1 MATLKQLSVFAEN
14 KPGKLQKITQALA
27 EAGINILAI
36 NISSMGDFGVI
47 KFIVNKS
54 DEALQTLKSRGFTA
68 SLNEVLGIE
77 LQDRP
82 GGLYEVVRVL
92 GKHNVNVE
100 NAYIFVAD
108 SRQRS
113 FLIVEVDDVQATR
126 KTLQGENLVFYS

>member
-77 LQDRP
+77 LEDRP
-82 GGLYEVVRVL
+82 GGLYEVVSVL